1 VWSSSNRGLV
11 LFNGHFSHLK
21 RVRISWGFEDSSY
34 SRNSSQTDPTPTPLP
49 FFEGL
54 SHPWQRKKRWA
65 FTIGPRK
72 KRGFCGRSRH
82 YLLKSGFR
90 IHAQNF
96 IMENLCTSD
105 YFYSGS
111 RSSSSHRRKWS
122 HTPSELI
129 ADCRRA
135 MRTAWSLPRSK
146 QTPSHPSMFADFTFT
161 NRGPAKK
168 TAKDFKSNA
177 KIKSTYLE
185 RHLSLE

>member
-1 VWSSSNRGLV
+1 MSSRLSRRFRKARLSNV
-11 LFNGHFSHLK
+11 MNA
-21 RVRISWGFEDSSY
+21 E
-34 SRNSSQTDPTPTPLP
+34 
-49 FFEGL
+49 
-54 SHPWQRKKRWA
+54 
-65 FTIGPRK
+65 K
-72 KRGFCGRSRH
+72 KRGLCGRSRH
-82 YLLKSGFR
+82 YLLKSRFR

-96 IMENLCTSD
+96 IVENLCTSD
-105 YFYSGS
+105 YSYSGS

-122 HTPSELI
+122 HKPPELI

-135 MRTAWSLPRSK
+135 MRTAWSLPGSK

-161 NRGPAKK
+161 NRSPAKK

>member
-1 VWSSSNRGLV
+1 MSRMV
-11 LFNGHFSHLK
+11 
-21 RVRISWGFEDSSY
+21 SY
-34 SRNSSQTDPTPTPLP
+34 TEASTK
-49 FFEGL
+49 
-54 SHPWQRKKRWA
+54 H
-65 FTIGPRK
+65 K
-72 KRGFCGRSRH
+72 KRGLRGRNRH
-82 YLLKSGFR
+82 RHLKSGFR

-105 YFYSGS
+105 YSYSGS

-122 HTPSELI
+122 HKPSELI

-135 MRTAWSLPRSK
+135 MRTAWSLPNQNRHHHIPPCLRTS
-146 QTPSHPSMFADFTFT
+146 FT
-161 NRGPAKK
+161 NRSPAKK